1 MAVATCQHDLVSS
14 LGLDAPLTWDK
25 ARHVAA
31 TAGHAKRTEAR
42 LDEAMGSVLAESL
55 VSLVDDPVV
64 DSAEFDGFAFRG
76 EGPWLIDEISDV
88 LSPGHAFPVHAGQ
101 ALPHHCDAVIP
112 AHETEARSRADGRL
126 MLWGLDGLT
135 GLPDETA
142 RPAIGVGIVRQGE
155 YAQAG
160 TRLLEMGAP
169 VTPGVLATA
178 AAAGHDELVVWR
190 PPVVGVL
197 VLGATLLDRGLPRQ
211 NRVRDALGHTVA
223 AFVAELGARGNP
235 AVRAPET
242 EELLLREIDDSSADL
257 LITTG
262 ATDPGATSLLRRVLR
277 DLDAHWLVDGIRL
290 TPGADALLV
299 RLLDGRLLLGLP
311 GNPVA
316 ALAALSALGAPLIG
330 ALRGEPALA
339 EPPQVDVQG
348 TLPDPDVEGDA
359 VLAPCTIEH
368 GSHGLRAV
376 PCDPVTS
383 MSPAAHLAPWGTANG
398 LVIAHDGGVA
408 ALDPWGRPWR

>member
-1 MAVATCQHDLVSS
+1 MSS
-14 LGLDAPLTWDK
+14 LGLDAPLTWNK

-31 TAGHAKRTEAR
+31 TAGHAKRAEAR
-42 LDEAMGSVLAESL
+42 LDEATGSVLAESL
-55 VSLVDDPVV
+55 VSLVDDPLI

-101 ALPHHCDAVIP
+101 ALPHHCDAVIR
-112 AHETEARSRADGRL
+112 ARDTEARTRADGRL

-135 GLPDETA
+135 GLPDEAA
-142 RPAIGVGIVRQGE
+142 RPALGVGIVRQGE
-155 YAQAG
+155 YAHAG
-160 TRLLEMGAP
+160 TRLMEAGVP

-178 AAAGHDELVVWR
+178 AAAGYDELVVWR

-223 AFVAELGARGNP
+223 AFVGELGARGNP

-316 ALAALSALGAPLIG
+316 ALAALAALGAPLIG
-330 ALRGEPALA
+330 ALRGDAELA
-339 EPPQVDVQG
+339 EPPLVSLHG
-348 TLPDPDVEGDA
+348 ELPEPDVEADA
-359 VLAPCTIEH
+359 VLAPCRITE
-368 GSHGLRAV
+368 GAHGLIAT
-376 PCDPVTS
+376 PFDAVTS
-383 MSPAAHLAPWGTANG
+383 MNPATHLAPWGAANG
-398 LVIAHDGGVA
+398 IVIAHDGDVC

>member
-1 MAVATCQHDLVSS
+1 MSS
-14 LGLDAPLTWDK
+14 LGLDAPLSWDK

-31 TAGHAKRTEAR
+31 NAGHARRVEAR
-42 LDEAMGSVLAESL
+42 LDEAIGSVLAEDITTL
-55 VSLVDDPVV
+55 LDDPAV

-88 LSPGHAFPVHAGQ
+88 LAPGHAFPVRAGQ
-101 ALPHHCDAVIP
+101 ALPHHCDAVI
-112 AHETEARSRADGRL
+112 AASDTEARTRADGRL
-126 MLWGLDGLT
+126 LLWGLDGLT
-135 GLPDETA
+135 GLPDESA
-142 RPAIGVGIVRQGE
+142 RPALGVGIVRQGE
-155 YAQAG
+155 FAQAG
-160 TRLLEMGAP
+160 ARLLASGMP
-169 VTPGVLATA
+169 VTPGVLAAA

-223 AFVAELGARGNP
+223 AFVGELGARGNP

-242 EELLLREIDDSSADL
+242 EELLLREIDDASVDL

-277 DLDAHWLVDGIRL
+277 DLDVHWLVDGIRL

-316 ALAALSALGAPLIG
+316 ALAALATLGAPLIA

-339 EPPQVDVQG
+339 DAPPVELQG
-348 TLPDPDVEGDA
+348 TLPDPDVEDDA
-359 VLAPCTIEH
+359 ILAPCTVER
-368 GSHGLRAV
+368 GPHGLRAV
-376 PCDPVTS
+376 TIDSVAS
-383 MSPAAHLAPWGTANG
+383 MNPAAHLAPWGAANG
-398 LVIAHDGGVA
+398 LVVAHDHA
-408 ALDPWGRPWR
+408 FSALDPWGRPWR

>member
-1 MAVATCQHDLVSS
+1 MSS
-14 LGLDAPLTWDK
+14 LGLDAPLSWDK

-31 TAGHAKRTEAR
+31 NAGHARKAEAR
-42 LDEAMGSVLAESL
+42 LDEAIGSVLAQDVTTL
-55 VSLVDDPVV
+55 LDDPAV
-64 DSAEFDGFAFRG
+64 DSAEYEGFAFRG
-76 EGPWLIDEISDV
+76 EGPWLIDELSDV
-88 LSPGHAFPVHAGQ
+88 LAPGHAFPVRAGQ
-101 ALPHHCDAVIP
+101 PLPHHCDAVIP
-112 AHETEARSRADGRL
+112 ADDAEARTRADGRL

-135 GLPDETA
+135 GLPDDTA
-142 RPAIGVGIVRQGE
+142 RPGLGVGIVRQGE
-155 YAQAG
+155 FALAG
-160 TRLLEMGAP
+160 ARLLASGTP

-178 AAAGHDELVVWR
+178 AAAGHDELIVWR

-223 AFVAELGARGNP
+223 AFVGELGARGNP

-242 EELLLREIDDSSADL
+242 EELLLREIDDASVDL

-311 GNPVA
+311 GDPVA
-316 ALAALSALGAPLIG
+316 ALAGLATLGAPLIA
-330 ALRGEPALA
+330 ALRGEPSLA
-339 EPPQVDVQG
+339 DPPPVEVEG
-348 TLPDPDVEGDA
+348 TLPRPDVAGDA
-359 VLAPCTIEH
+359 VLAPCRIDK
-368 GSHGLRAV
+368 GPFGLRAA
-376 PCDPVTS
+376 TLLGTAS
-383 MSPAAHLAPWGTANG
+383 LSAAVHLSPWGAANG
-398 LVIAHDGGVA
+398 LVIAHDRTCA
-408 ALDPWGRPWR
+408 ALDPQGRPWRQG

>member
-1 MAVATCQHDLVSS
+1 VSS
-14 LGLDAPLTWDK
+14 LGLDAPLAWDK

-31 TAGHAKRTEAR
+31 TAGHARRAEAR
-42 LDEAMGSVLAESL
+42 LDEAAGSVLADSV
-55 VSLVDDPVV
+55 VSLLDDPAV

-88 LSPGHAFPVHAGQ
+88 LSAGHAFPVRAGQ

-112 AHETEARSRADGRL
+112 ARDTEARSRADGRL
-126 MLWGLDGLT
+126 LLWGLDGLT
-135 GLPDETA
+135 GLPDESA
-142 RPAIGVGIVRQGE
+142 RPALGVGIVRQGE

-160 TRLLEMGAP
+160 ARLLEAGTP

-223 AFVAELGARGNP
+223 AFVGELGARGNP

-242 EELLLREIDDSSADL
+242 EELLLREIEDASVDL

-262 ATDPGATSLLRRVLR
+262 ATDPGASSLLRRVLR

-316 ALAALSALGAPLIG
+316 ALAALAALGAPLIG
-330 ALRGEPALA
+330 ALRGDAALA

-359 VLAPCTIEH
+359 VLAPCRIEE
-368 GSHGLRAV
+368 STHGLRAV
-376 PCDPVTS
+376 PFDAVVS
-383 MSPAAHLAPWGTANG
+383 MNAAAHLAPWGATNG

-408 ALDPWGRPWR
+408 VLDPWGRPWR